1 MATAGDRP
9 PPSGGQWSGPGP
21 DPLDELSQRV
31 RAAQEAA
38 ERILEQ
44 ASSRPRGGDG
54 AAGDRAAPPGGYE
67 APAADPRD
75 ARSAEAQALAALLDL
90 GRGFMPPELR
100 QALAELVRELLLLVR
115 ALIDWYL
122 DRAAER
128 REAPVE
134 VRDIPIS

>member
-9 PPSGGQWSGPGP
+9 PPPGGGEWTGPGP

-38 ERILEQ
+38 QRILEQ
-44 ASSRPRGGDG
+44 AASQPRATPGD
-54 AAGDRAAPPGGYE
+54 DTAPPEGYTTPGGE
-67 APAADPRD
+67 PRD
-75 ARSAEAQALAALLDL
+75 GRSAEAQAIAALLDL
-90 GRGFMPPELR
+90 GRAMVPPELR
-100 QALAELVRELLLLVR
+100 VALADLVRELLLLVR

-122 DRAAER
+122 DRSGER
-128 REAPVE
+128 RADPVE